1 MPLKTAL
8 RWKICSL
15 FKGYIFW
22 PKRVLWSTNFYIER
36 GGFQPME
43 SKTIFSKY
51 GLKHHLWFLVVTF
64 FLFQVRRTSIMTP
77 RVEKKDRSD
86 LFRRKCVVT
95 WTWEMWHSSV
105 HFRHQAEMRKQERV
119 SILFFTRLYRF
130 RWLGSNI
137 LWMKLL
143 LTFWLDIIALFHDC
157 PGEGVILKFAPKSWT
172 FRPEPVL
179 VDDLTGEDSL
189 FSSDTRFFAL
199 RQKKGLPVKKQ
210 KVGSI

>member
-1 MPLKTAL
+1 MVFGCNFFCFKFAEHQSWPLPLK
-8 RWKICSL
+8 KKIEVICSDENVWWREHEKCDIHQFTSDIRL
-15 FKGYIFW
+15 KW
-22 PKRVLWSTNFYIER
+22 ENKRECPFY
-36 GGFQPME
+36 
-43 SKTIFSKY
+43 
-51 GLKHHLWFLVVTF
+51 
-64 FLFQVRRTSIMTP
+64 
-77 RVEKKDRSD
+77 
-86 LFRRKCVVT
+86 
-95 WTWEMWHSSV
+95 
-105 HFRHQAEMRKQERV
+105 
-119 SILFFTRLYRF
+119 FFTRLYRF